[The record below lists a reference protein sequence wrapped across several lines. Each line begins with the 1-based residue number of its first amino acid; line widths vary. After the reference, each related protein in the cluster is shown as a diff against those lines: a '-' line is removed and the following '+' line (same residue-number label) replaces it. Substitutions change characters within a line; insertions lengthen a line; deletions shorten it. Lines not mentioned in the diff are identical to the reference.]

1 MVKVEDCAAALRL
14 KVGRREPFDGAQGRP
29 FDGAQGKDWMGGRL
43 ERLNVGT
50 LEGLK
55 VSFDFAQD
63 RSFEREH

>member
-1 MVKVEDCAAALRL
+1 MLKVEDCAAALRL
-14 KVGRREPFDGAQGRP
+14 KVGRREP

-63 RSFEREH
+63 RSFEREG